1 MVIAISACL
10 LGEKVR
16 FDKGHKSDEFVMDQ
30 LSKYAEFVSFCPE
43 HFAFGSPR
51 PSIRMVK
58 DNENL
63 KMISN
68 KTGENLTETLMQ
80 SSLNDLEKVK
90 SSGVVG
96 IVFKSKS
103 PSCGLMSSK
112 VYLDNGFAEGKDD
125 GMFASLCKKEFPLLP
140 MEEEGR
146 LQDAWLRENFVMQVF
161 AYDSF
166 EKFKQEA
173 KMKDLVL
180 FHQHS
185 KFMLQSKDEMLY
197 RELGRIVG
205 NHEAKEFSEIL
216 SEYEF
221 VFKTAL
227 AKKSSI
233 GKTRNVLEHM
243 AGFLKTFLDSDEK
256 KMLHEQI
263 DDYAN
268 KIIPVIVPLSTLNLY
283 AKKYNVT
290 YLLEQTFL
298 NPYPKE
304 LALRSNIKSTK

>member
-1 MVIAISACL
+1 MKIAVSACL

-16 FDKGHKSDEFVMDQ
+16 FDKGHKRDEFVMDE
-30 LSKYAEFVSFCPE
+30 LSNYAEFVSFCPE

-51 PSIRMVK
+51 PSLRMVK
-58 DNENL
+58 EKENL
-63 KMISN
+63 KIISN
-68 KTGENLTETLMQ
+68 KTGDDLTDTLLH
-80 SSLNDLEKVK
+80 SSQNSLEKVK
-90 SSGVVG
+90 KNDVVG

-112 VYLDNGFAEGKDD
+112 IYLDNGFVEGKGD
-125 GMFASLCKKEFPLLP
+125 GVFASLCKEEFPLLP

-146 LQDAWLRENFVMQVF
+146 LQDSWLRENFIMQVF

-166 EKFKQEA
+166 EKFKQNA
-173 KMKDLVL
+173 QMKDLVL
-180 FHQHS
+180 YHQHA
-185 KFMLQSKDEMLY
+185 KFMLQSKDETLY
-197 RELGRIVG
+197 RELGLIVG
-205 NHEAKEFSEIL
+205 NHDAKEFGQIL
-216 SEYEF
+216 SEYEYI
-221 VFKTAL
+221 FKTTI
-227 AKKSSI
+227 AKKSSV

-243 AGFLKTFLDSDEK
+243 SGFLKKFLDAEEK

-263 DDYAN
+263 EDYAN
-268 KIIPVIVPLSTLNLY
+268 KIIPVIVPLSTLKLY
-283 AKKYNVT
+283 ATKYKVS